1 MVIQNKKHSMDFSL
15 VIFPLLFLLS
25 FFSGII
31 DLSFGMGYGFA
42 VTPIML
48 LLGFSANLTV
58 PIVLFTSAIGGLAS
72 SFFNRHYKNVD
83 FSSRSRAT
91 KIALFMGI
99 FGAIGATIGVGIS
112 FNLSQF
118 IRDLY
123 IGFIVILS
131 GILALIS
138 YRLSST
144 FSWIKILFITLF
156 GSLNK
161 GLTGSGL
168 GPIITTGTMLTGIDE
183 KSAVSIQALS
193 ESLISFIGFLV
204 YFALEKPIDYPAL
217 TVMSLGAILASPFA
231 ASIMKR
237 LDKKTMRSIIGVYAI
252 VIGLS
257 IIWKAFT
264 T

>member
-1 MVIQNKKHSMDFSL
+1 MDVS
-15 VIFPLLFLLS
+15 IFILLALFLLS

-31 DLSFGMGYGFA
+31 DLSLGMGYGFT

-48 LLGFSANLTV
+48 LLGFYADEAV

-83 FSSRSRAT
+83 FSLRSRAT

-99 FGAIGATIGVGIS
+99 SGVIGAMLGVRVS
-112 FNLSQF
+112 FNLSQLVLN
-118 IRDLY
+118 LY

-138 YRLSST
+138 YRLSTT

-183 KSAVSIQALS
+183 KSAVSIQSLS
-193 ESLISFIGFLV
+193 EALISFMAFL
-204 YFALEKPIDYPAL
+204 YYISIEKVIDYPVL
-217 TVMSLGAILASPFA
+217 TIMSLGAVLASPFA
-231 ASIMKR
+231 ALIIRR
-237 LDKKTMRSIIGVYAI
+237 LDRKTMRLSIGVLAV
-252 VIGLS
+252 VIGLGT
-257 IIWKAFT
+257 IWKSLS
-264 T
+264 